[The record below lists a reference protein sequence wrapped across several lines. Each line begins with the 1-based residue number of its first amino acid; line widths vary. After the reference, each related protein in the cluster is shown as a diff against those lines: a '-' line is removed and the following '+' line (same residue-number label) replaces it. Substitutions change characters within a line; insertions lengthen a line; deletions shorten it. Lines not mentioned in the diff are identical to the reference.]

1 MIISLENFNTLS
13 KIYIIYFAKSF
24 KENNI
29 YLLQT
34 LVLYRKKSGIRKT
47 KY

>member
-1 MIISLENFNTLS
+1 MTVSLENFTLA
-13 KIYIIYFAKSF
+13 KIYIIYFAKNF
-24 KENNI
+24 EENI

-34 LVLYRKKSGIRKT
+34 LVLEDRKKSGIRKM